1 LNTARRHALNNRYDG
16 PLPMGGAF
24 APDFDRSWR
33 EQVTNCKRWAWMEVR
48 KIGHC
53 LAQIRAKAVIGDQ
66 WVDEPLDREHMSL
79 RTNLAIALRNWAAY
93 RDWSRDA

>member
-1 LNTARRHALNNRYDG
+1 
-16 PLPMGGAF
+16 
-24 APDFDRSWR
+24 
-33 EQVTNCKRWAWMEVR
+33 MEVR
-48 KIGHC
+48 NIGHC

-79 RTNLAIALRNWAAY
+79 RANLAIALKNWAAY